1 MKRSLIENM
10 DWRGERDFSLLPF
23 NEVDALIFSVLIY
36 QRFEDA
42 PQELE
47 GKTIDELYPILCP
60 VPPEL
65 TKGFDTARFRL
76 WEKVAS
82 SRRFSSL
89 RLDFFSSS
97 LSKEEKSEEQFAAA
111 VFSSSDGRGYM
122 IFRGTDE
129 SVTGWQEDLNL
140 ACEDEIPSERKAL
153 EFLSSYSEGYTSLV
167 LAGHSK
173 GGTNAIYA
181 ALRAENVIFR
191 KIEKIYSFDAPGL
204 ARSLTLSPRWE
215 EVTAKTESFVPS
227 TSIVG
232 MLFNTAEKQRVVRAD
247 GIAIMQHDPFTWW
260 TEKESFVY
268 EKDLSV
274 VSRLHSESMEAFLS
288 STTRE
293 ERAILVSVISRV
305 LASVKEENIFRIPF
319 VIFERFDLFNNE
331 LLSLTDEEKR
341 IVKKLF
347 RAYMASSRKGYKRL
361 RDNSSGRKEDK

>member
-10 DWRGERDFSLLPF
+10 DWRGDKSFSSLPF

-36 QRFEDA
+36 QRLEDA
-42 PQELE
+42 PQCIE
-47 GKTIDELYPILCP
+47 GKSMRELYPILCP

-76 WEKVAS
+76 WEKVS
-82 SRRFSSL
+82 SSERFSSF
-89 RLDFFSSS
+89 RLDIFSSS
-97 LSKEEKSEEQFAAA
+97 LSKEERSEEQFAAA
-111 VFSSSDGRGYM
+111 VFSSGDGRGYV

-140 ACEDEIPSERKAL
+140 AYEDEIPSERKAL
-153 EFLSSYSEGYTSLV
+153 EFITEYGRNYSSLV

-173 GGTNAIYA
+173 GGTNALYS
-181 ALRAENVIFR
+181 ALKAESSIFQR
-191 KIEKIYSFDAPGL
+191 IEKIYSFDAPGL
-204 ARSLTLSPRWE
+204 APSLTLSPRWK
-215 EVTAKTESFVPS
+215 EVTAKTESYVPS

-232 MLFNTAEKQRVVRAD
+232 MLFNKMERERVVRTD
-247 GIAIMQHDPFTWW
+247 GIGIMQHDPLTWW
-260 TEKESFVY
+260 TEKESFIY
-268 EKDLSV
+268 EKDLSI

-288 STTRE
+288 STTKE
-293 ERAILVSVISRV
+293 EREILVSVISRV
-305 LASVKEENIFRIPF
+305 LASVKEDNIFRIPF

-347 RAYMASSRKGYKRL
+347 RAYMASSRKSYKKL
-361 RDNSSGRKEDK
+361 RDNNSGRKEDK

>member
-10 DWRGERDFSLLPF
+10 DWRGEKDLSILPF

-42 PQELE
+42 PEDIE
-47 GKTIDELYPILCP
+47 GKTMRELYPILCP
-60 VPPEL
+60 VPISL
-65 TKGFDTARFRL
+65 TKAPDTLRYRL
-76 WEKVAS
+76 WEKTAS

-89 RLDFFSSS
+89 RLDKFSSS

-111 VFSSSDGRGYM
+111 VFSSGDGKGYV

-129 SVTGWQEDLNL
+129 SLTGWKEDLNL
-140 ACEDEIPSERKAL
+140 AYEDEIPSERKAL
-153 EFLSSYSEGYTSLV
+153 EFLSSTSGEYTSLI

-173 GGTNAIYA
+173 GGTNAMYSALKASPGLLSTVGKIYA
-181 ALRAENVIFR
+181 
-191 KIEKIYSFDAPGL
+191 FDAPGL
-204 ARSLTLSPRWE
+204 SQSLTSSPAWKS
-215 EVTAKTESFVPS
+215 VVDKTESYVPS

-232 MLFNTAEKQRVVRAD
+232 MLFGAMEKQKVVRAE
-247 GIAIMQHDPFTWW
+247 GPSLLQHDPFTWV
-260 TEKESFVY
+260 TDKESFVY
-268 EKDLSV
+268 EKDVSV
-274 VSRLHSESMEAFLS
+274 VSRLHSASMQNFLS
-288 STTRE
+288 STTKE

-341 IVKKLF
+341 VVKKLF

-361 RDNSSGRKEDK
+361 REQHSGRKEDK